1 MNNSIKYT
9 IDEDFCK
16 SKEYFIA
23 MTRIHE
29 FLKDVIVDDISD
41 VKNDTM
47 IKLLYTDN
55 ESQMYSIIR
64 LVVVLANNI
73 YIKENE
79 TGVLSKLYTYLIELC
94 KEKNRDKIDMID
106 EVYRIYGLTD
116 YIGGQ
121 AVSPS
126 TPSGARFAE
135 PTRDVK

>member
-47 IKLLYTDN
+47 IKLF
-55 ESQMYSIIR
+55 
-64 LVVVLANNI
+64 
-73 YIKENE
+73 
-79 TGVLSKLYTYLIELC
+79 
-94 KEKNRDKIDMID
+94 
-106 EVYRIYGLTD
+106 
-116 YIGGQ
+116 GGTTM
-121 AVSPS
+121 SPS
-126 TPSGARFAE
+126 TPSGLAIRYSLRSICGSLRSKCGAY
-135 PTRDVK
+135 P